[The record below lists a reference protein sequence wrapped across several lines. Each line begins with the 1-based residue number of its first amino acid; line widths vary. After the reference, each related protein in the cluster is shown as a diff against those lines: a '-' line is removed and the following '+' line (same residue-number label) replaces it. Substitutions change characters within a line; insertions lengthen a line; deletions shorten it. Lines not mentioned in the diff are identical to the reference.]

1 VENFSHSVALDP
13 DGDVEELSDSNQFL
27 VANWVP
33 LLES

>member
-1 VENFSHSVALDP
+1 VENFSLSVTMDP
-13 DGDVEELSDSNQFL
+13 EGDAELPHSNQFL